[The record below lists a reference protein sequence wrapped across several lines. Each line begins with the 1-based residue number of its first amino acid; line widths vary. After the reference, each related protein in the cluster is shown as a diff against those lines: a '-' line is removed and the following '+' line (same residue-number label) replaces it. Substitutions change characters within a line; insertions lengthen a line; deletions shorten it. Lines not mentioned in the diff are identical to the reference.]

1 MTAPFSKIRG
11 RHSFPYCLRAVL
23 TTSLAGKACG
33 CWARLWRSAAI
44 LWFASQW
51 RSAANRASAGS
62 TLGPHTPVE
71 QHIGGSKTSTLF
83 IFTPSTFRRKAMTKL
98 QGRSDDRDESLQ
110 LSKRFVVDAI
120 SYPRSIL

>member
-23 TTSLAGKACG
+23 TTSVAAKACG
-33 CWARLWRSAAI
+33 CCARLYRSTAI
-44 LWFASQW
+44 LWLASQW
-51 RSAANRASAGS
+51 RSDEKRARAGS

-83 IFTPSTFRRKAMTKL
+83 ISIPSVFRRKAMTKI
-98 QGRSDDRDESLQ
+98 QHRSNDGHESLQ
-110 LSKRFVVDAI
+110 FSKRVVVDAI
-120 SYPRSIL
+120 ANPR